1 MSNYK
6 NTLYAEHIAELLEE
20 AGYEV
25 ADVDTINHT
34 AKVKAEAGICR
45 NINQCCDDEMCYC
58 TKFQVVDYQPLLK
71 SAEYAKV
78 HQFN

>member
-6 NTLYAEHIAELLEE
+6 NTLYAERIAESLEE

-25 ADVDTINHT
+25 ADVDVANHT
-34 AKVKAEAGICR
+34 AKVKVPAGFCR

-58 TKFQVVDYQPLLK
+58 TRFQVVDYQPLLK
-71 SAEYAKV
+71 ANEYATL
-78 HQFN
+78 HQLN